1 MKEDSLSGR
10 QVNYRLE
17 EIIDSAAPRGDG
29 RMPEMDKMP
38 FCIVYGEVPQTIC
51 DMLEKELNMQTGS
64 ESAKILCHIRG
75 MEEAAD
81 GIDAA
86 VRKHRENV
94 EKGNVPVFDDFSFF
108 ILFMAEKF
116 RAEEMQA
123 FLRLL
128 QEKCRQKGFGGK
140 YSIRYYCIFDYEVM
154 DGVPVREEMDAFFRE
169 NRYPVG
175 IITPNNVYSTD
186 FQRFWKGIQ
195 AIAMHIFLSCSH
207 TDGNRFGI
215 MQRETACFYTLG
227 YWKLD
232 VLKQLLAD
240 HFISMLEGQSQRT
253 ATPEV
258 CRDKVAEAIGQITE
272 FDNSRWL
279 DRFEKM
285 PVLYSSG
292 TEEILRAKW
301 MGLKRTKISL
311 ADLYV
316 RLYGQTDS
324 YTRFL
329 ESNLEDGIEQERLDS
344 FFNRQIGNFYFVKNQ
359 LAAVLEELYKRYEQE
374 REMCREQIRIK
385 ECIVPDRQSTI
396 ADMIQILRARVW
408 TKEGE
413 AFRYTRRLR
422 LIQSLLEQLETPE
435 FKKKL
440 GTIEARNL
448 EQCNQLKVLRREMA
462 WNDKES
468 SFAEP
473 ATVFGEEIDQ
483 KLLWQDDILDES
495 VLQNIRLNVEE
506 LQQKVCDF
514 LEHNTDAVLNTFL
527 CRLETLKRDKKLE
540 LFYAARLRPS
550 YDSREEEI
558 LYLNAKYHSEMDWTH
573 RLPYLSIQGRNWQGC
588 SRMELFCIKEI
599 RDLAQIYNMS

>member
-17 EIIDSAAPRGDG
+17 EIIDSAAPEGDG
-29 RMPEMDKMP
+29 RVSEVDKMP
-38 FCIVYGEVPQTIC
+38 FCIVYGEVPQTIY
-51 DMLEKELNMQTGS
+51 DTLEKELNMQTGS
-64 ESAKILCHIRG
+64 ESAKILCHIRS
-75 MEEAAD
+75 MEEAAE

-94 EKGNVPVFDDFSFF
+94 EKGNVPVFDNFSFF
-108 ILFMAEKF
+108 ILFTAEKF
-116 RAEEMQA
+116 RAEEMRV
-123 FLRLL
+123 FLGLL

-140 YSIRYYCIFDYEVM
+140 YSICYYCIFDYEVM
-154 DGVPVREEMDAFFRE
+154 DGVPIKEEMDAFFRE

-215 MQRETACFYTLG
+215 VQREEACFFTLG

-311 ADLYV
+311 ADLSV

-473 ATVFGEEIDQ
+473 VTVFGEEIDQ
-483 KLLWQDDILDES
+483 KLLWQDDLLDES

-558 LYLNAKYHSEMDWTH
+558 LYLNAKYHSEIDWTH
-573 RLPYLSIQGRNWQGC
+573 KLPYLSIQGRSWQGC

>member
-29 RMPEMDKMP
+29 RVPEMDKMP

-51 DMLEKELNMQTGS
+51 DMLEKELNMQMGS

-81 GIDAA
+81 EIDVA
-86 VRKHRENV
+86 VRKHRDNV
-94 EKGNVPVFDDFSFF
+94 ERGNVPVFDDFSFF

-140 YSIRYYCIFDYEVM
+140 YSIRYYCVFDYEVM

-215 MQRETACFYTLG
+215 VQRETACFYTLG

-301 MGLKRTKISL
+301 MGLKRTQISL
-311 ADLYV
+311 ADLSV

-385 ECIVPDRQSTI
+385 ECIVPDRQRTI

-440 GTIEARNL
+440 STIEARNL

-473 ATVFGEEIDQ
+473 VTVFGEEIDQ
-483 KLLWQDDILDES
+483 KLLWQDDLLDES

-573 RLPYLSIQGRNWQGC
+573 KLPYLSIQGRSWQGC

>member
-17 EIIDSAAPRGDG
+17 EIIDSAAPEGDG
-29 RMPEMDKMP
+29 RVSEVDKMP

-51 DMLEKELNMQTGS
+51 DTLEKELNMQTGS
-64 ESAKILCHIRG
+64 ESAKILCHIRS
-75 MEEAAD
+75 MEEAAE

-94 EKGNVPVFDDFSFF
+94 ERGNVPVFDNFSFF
-108 ILFMAEKF
+108 ILFTAEKF
-116 RAEEMQA
+116 RAEEMRV
-123 FLRLL
+123 FLGLL

-140 YSIRYYCIFDYEVM
+140 YSICYYCIFDFEVM
-154 DGVPVREEMDAFFRE
+154 DGIPIKEEMDAFFRE

-215 MQRETACFYTLG
+215 MQGEAACFFTLG

-240 HFISMLEGQSQRT
+240 HFISMLEGQSQRA

-258 CRDKVAEAIGQITE
+258 CRDKVAEAIWQITE

-292 TEEILRAKW
+292 TEELFKAKW

-311 ADLYV
+311 ADLAA
-316 RLYGQTDS
+316 RFYGQTDS

-329 ESNLEDGIEQERLDS
+329 ESNLEDGAEQEMVDS

-359 LAAVLEELYKRYEQE
+359 LAAVLEELCKRYEQE
-374 REMCREQIRIK
+374 RKVCREQIRIR
-385 ECIVPDRQSTI
+385 ECIVPDRQSTV

-413 AFRYTRRLR
+413 VFRYTRRLR
-422 LIQSLLEQLETPE
+422 LIQRLLEQMETPE

-440 GTIEARNL
+440 DTIEARNL
-448 EQCNQLKVLRREMA
+448 EQCNQLKVLRREIA

-473 ATVFGEEIDQ
+473 VTVFGEETDQ
-483 KLLWQDDILDES
+483 KLLWQDDLLDES

-506 LQQKVCDF
+506 LQQRVCDF
-514 LEHNTDAVLNTFL
+514 LEHNTDTLLNTFL
-527 CRLETLKRDKKLE
+527 CKLETLKRDKKLE

-573 RLPYLSIQGRNWQGC
+573 KLPYLSIQGRNWQGG

-599 RDLAQIYNMS
+599 KDLAQIYNMS